1 MFKIFIITLW
11 VEYQDKLWVKYAM
24 PLQSKCND
32 TLFYDIKKQFDN
44 SSIDIIALKCTRIKD
59 FKIDKR
65 IYNNEFN

>member
-1 MFKIFIITLW
+1 MFKIFIVTVW
-11 VEYQDKLWVKYAM
+11 FEYQNKLWVKYAM

-32 TLFYDIKKQFDN
+32 GLFYDIKKQFDN
-44 SSIDIIALKCTRIKD
+44 SSIDIVAIKCTRIKN

>member
-1 MFKIFIITLW
+1 
-11 VEYQDKLWVKYAM
+11 M

-32 TLFYDIKKQFDN
+32 GLFYDIKKQFDN
-44 SSIDIIALKCTRIKD
+44 SLIDIVAIKCTRIKD

>member
-11 VEYQDKLWVKYAM
+11 FEYQDKLWVKYAM
-24 PLQSKCND
+24 PLQSKCSNA
-32 TLFYDIKKQFDN
+32 LFYDIKKQFDN
-44 SSIDIIALKCTRIKD
+44 TLIDIVAIKCTRIKD